1 MIVRYIIKGMP
12 GVVGFLDTGKAL
24 KSFQPQIR
32 DTGSKLYGFDQE
44 KLDAYY
50 RKILEDDKTAGRI
63 LWYEICEE
71 T

>member
-12 GVVGFLDTGKAL
+12 GVVGFLDTEGAL
-24 KSFQPQIR
+24 KTFQPQIH

-50 RKILEDDKTAGRI
+50 RKILEQDKAEGRI
-63 LWYEICEE
+63 LWYEIC
-71 T
+71 

>member
-1 MIVRYIIKGMP
+1 MIVRYIIRGMP

-32 DTGSKLYGFDQE
+32 DTSSKLYGFNQE

-50 RKILEDDKTAGRI
+50 RKILEEDKAAGRI

>member
-1 MIVRYIIKGMP
+1 MIVRYILKGLP
-12 GVVGFLDTGKAL
+12 GVVGILDTVRAL
-24 KSFQPQIR
+24 EAFKPQIN
-32 DTGSKLYGFDQE
+32 DTGSKLYGFNQE

-50 RKILEDDKTAGRI
+50 GKILEQDKADGKI